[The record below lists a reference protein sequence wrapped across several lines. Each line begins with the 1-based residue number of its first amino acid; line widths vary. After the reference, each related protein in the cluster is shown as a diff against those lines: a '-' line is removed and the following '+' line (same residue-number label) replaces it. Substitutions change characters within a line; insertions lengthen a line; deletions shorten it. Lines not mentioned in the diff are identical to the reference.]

1 MGLLL
6 EDTYMDIC
14 VKYVKFSSM
23 TNLAHP
29 VVEEE
34 LGLMLPHYLKK
45 IQKSVSQDMKSR
57 LHMSMLL
64 MQTNTCIED
73 ALSKS
78 DKKTTEEK
86 KRLNELYIGKVIKA
100 AHFLAAYNLLVKE
113 LYSKLVSFLADDIE
127 EPVVKQDLDTCKKIG
142 LINLQMVATPFFY
155 C

>member
-14 VKYVKFSSM
+14 VKHVKFSSM

-29 VVEEE
+29 VVEQE

-45 IQKSVSQDMKSR
+45 IQSVSQDMKSR

-64 MQTNTCIED
+64 MQTNTCTED

-78 DKKTTEEK
+78 GKKTTEEK

-100 AHFLAAYNLLVKE
+100 VHFLAAYNLPVKE

-127 EPVVKQDLDTCKKIG
+127 EPVVKQAIDTCKKIG
-142 LINLQMVATPFFY
+142 LIDLQMVATPFFY

>member
-1 MGLLL
+1 MGLLF
-6 EDTYMDIC
+6 EDTYMDVC
-14 VKYVKFSSM
+14 VKHVKFSSM

-29 VVEEE
+29 VVEQE

-45 IQKSVSQDMKSR
+45 IQSVSQDMKSR

-64 MQTNTCIED
+64 MQTNTCTED

-78 DKKTTEEK
+78 GKKTTEEK

-100 AHFLAAYNLLVKE
+100 VHFLAAYNLPVKE

-127 EPVVKQDLDTCKKIG
+127 EPVVKQDIDTCKKIR
-142 LINLQMVATPFFY
+142 LIDLQMVATPFFY

>member
-1 MGLLL
+1 MGLLF
-6 EDTYMDIC
+6 EDTYMDVC
-14 VKYVKFSSM
+14 VKQVKFSSM

-29 VVEEE
+29 VVEQE

-45 IQKSVSQDMKSR
+45 IRSVSQDMKSR

-64 MQTNTCIED
+64 MQTNICIED

-78 DKKTTEEK
+78 GKKTTEEK

-100 AHFLAAYNLLVKE
+100 VHFLAAYNLPVKE

-127 EPVVKQDLDTCKKIG
+127 EPVVKQDIDTCKKIR
-142 LINLQMVATPFFY
+142 LIDLQMVATPFFY